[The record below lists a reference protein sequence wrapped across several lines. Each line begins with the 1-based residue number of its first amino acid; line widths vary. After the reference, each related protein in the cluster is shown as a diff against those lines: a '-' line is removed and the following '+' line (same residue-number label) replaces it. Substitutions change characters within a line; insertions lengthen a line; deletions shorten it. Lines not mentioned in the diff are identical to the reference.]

1 MSSRELKI
9 KGMSCQHCVMS
20 LTEALNTIK
29 MLKVVDVQIGT
40 ARVDYNSDEVT
51 EEQVRA
57 AVKEA
62 GFELIS

>member
-1 MSSRELKI
+1 MNSHELKI

-57 AVKEA
+57 AVNEA